1 MMQREY
7 ELFCNYDGNILLIA
21 NMGRFILIQI

>member
-7 ELFCNYDGNILLIA
+7 ELFCNHDGNILLIA
-21 NMGRFILIQI
+21 NMERFILIQI